1 MNQYAHATEQDLKSQ
16 FSLRTRLALG
26 LAALCLVGVAVW
38 WGLASYAK
46 ESGSPTDVVMLR
58 HEGARLIIPEKSPL
72 RHSLVVQAVSTQAV
86 AAPFSLPAAV
96 EADPARLVKV
106 LPPMAGR
113 IASLNKR
120 LGDAVKAGDVL
131 FTIDSADFAQARSDA
146 QKATAALALARQ
158 NLERQRELGA
168 ANLAATRDIEQAQ
181 NDNAQ
186 AASELARANARLA
199 QLGAAGAKAGD
210 GRLLTVRSPLSGHV
224 VDLAA
229 AVGGYWNDPT
239 AAVMTVADL
248 STVFVTASAQEKD
261 LAQLYVGQDATVTL
275 DAYAGQ
281 PLAAKVRYVGELLD
295 PDTRSVKVRMVL
307 DNRQGRL
314 KPGMFATAVFRR
326 RSHDGIVVPATAVL
340 QSGFDSRAFVEVA
353 PWQFEPRVL
362 QLGPRMDGQV
372 EVLSGLKAGERIVVK
387 DGVLLND

>member
-1 MNQYAHATEQDLKSQ
+1 MKSQ
-16 FSLRTRLALG
+16 HSFRNRLALG
-26 LAALCLVGVAVW
+26 LAALCAVGGAAW
-38 WGLASYAK
+38 WGLASHAR

-58 HEGARLIIPEKSPL
+58 HEGERLIIPEKSPL
-72 RHSLVVQAVSTQAV
+72 RRSLVVQAVSMQAV
-86 AAPFSLPAAV
+86 AAPFSLPATV

-113 IASLNKR
+113 IVSLNKR
-120 LGDAVKAGDVL
+120 LGDTVKAGDVL

-168 ANLAATRDIEQAQ
+168 SNLAATRDIEQAQ

-199 QLGAAGAKAGD
+199 QLGAAGANAGE
-210 GRLLTVRSPLSGHV
+210 GRLLTVRSPIAGHV

-261 LAQLYVGQDATVTL
+261 LAHLYVGQDATVTL
-275 DAYAGQ
+275 DAYADQ
-281 PLAAKVRYVGELLD
+281 PLAARVRYVGELLD
-295 PDTRSVKVRMVL
+295 ADTRTVKVRMVF
-307 DNRQGRL
+307 DNREGRL
-314 KPGMFATAVFRR
+314 KPGMFATAMLHQRP
-326 RSHDGIVVPATAVL
+326 HEGILVPATAVV
-340 QSGFDSRAFVEVA
+340 QSGFYSRAFVEVA

-362 QLGPRMDGQV
+362 KLGPQMDDRI
-372 EVLSGLKAGERIVVK
+372 EILSGLKAGERIVVK